1 MIAEDDPVSRLA
13 LEEALDSFGF
23 EVITCSD
30 GDEAW
35 RVLSGDD
42 APELV
47 VLDWMMPGMDGLE
60 ICKQVRESTN
70 PASTYIMMLTVKGR
84 REDMIEG
91 LHAGADD
98 YITKPFDIEEFRAR
112 VRVGQRLVDL
122 QRQRIEQETAHYVE
136 QLERMVAE
144 LQESRTRVVEAQEDV
159 RKAIAEELHGHIQT
173 QMCVLYFRLVD
184 LQEDLP
190 STPEQIKAE
199 LAEIASELDDL
210 RENEIRKISHRLHP
224 SIIRLGL
231 CAGLRFLRDQYE
243 RAIPIDLDISDK
255 VLEMEPPEGS
265 TIPASI
271 RLGLYRV
278 AEEAIGNVIKHSGA
292 TKMLIHLWVPEGDDS
307 LRLVVEDNG
316 SGFEVGVNQGTSLG
330 LATIKDY
337 VDAVGGFFELDSAP
351 QKGTR
356 VTAGISLEIQ

>member
-1 MIAEDDPVSRLA
+1 M
-13 LEEALDSFGF
+13 
-23 EVITCSD
+23 
-30 GDEAW
+30 
-35 RVLSGDD
+35 
-42 APELV
+42 
-47 VLDWMMPGMDGLE
+47 
-60 ICKQVRESTN
+60 
-70 PASTYIMMLTVKGR
+70 
-84 REDMIEG
+84 
-91 LHAGADD
+91 
-98 YITKPFDIEEFRAR
+98 
-112 VRVGQRLVDL
+112 
-122 QRQRIEQETAHYVE
+122 
-136 QLERMVAE
+136 
-144 LQESRTRVVEAQEDV
+144 
-159 RKAIAEELHGHIQT
+159 EELHGHVQT

-199 LAEIASELDDL
+199 LAEIASELDAL

-292 TKMLIHLWVPEGDDS
+292 TKMLIHLWVPEGDDA